1 MGIGREN
8 KMKEKQENIGET
20 GVLSA
25 STAREI
31 LVKVLE
37 RLDKLEATV
46 AHLEGNYHVW
56 PPGGSI

>member
-1 MGIGREN
+1 
-8 KMKEKQENIGET
+8 MKEKQENIGET
-20 GVLSA
+20 GVVSA
-25 STAREI
+25 RTAREI

-46 AHLEGNYHVW
+46 AHLEGKSHVW